1 MRFVVAQKVH
11 CGKRRCVVSDS
22 FFYLVCSVC
31 SETMVRPQAGHADWM
46 PRKPSSCTQ
55 LLKEI
60 GGVGLVMVP
69 SNRSACR
76 DSSRRIQEGA
86 TVWRHIPRFNNNT
99 SRQVQTATA
108 YHCLRIAGNLKS
120 TIDRT
125 EVFVKRPVTQ
135 VPIYLH
141 LALLVIQRSPTI
153 AGKAPSYSLSSCPS
167 KLQSSILNSTAK
179 LHKLNS
185 IPYQSHIY
193 LQWLLSRS
201 VTLCPRASSSSTYL
215 YAYPSQSI
223 QVLTSSFYALRL
235 QLTGLPRAPY

>member
-1 MRFVVAQKVH
+1 M
-11 CGKRRCVVSDS
+11 SDS

-46 PRKPSSCTQ
+46 PRKPSSCTH

-69 SNRSACR
+69 PNRFACR

-108 YHCLRIAGNLKS
+108 YRCLRNAGNLKI

-125 EVFVKRPVTQ
+125 KVFVKRPVTQ

-167 KLQSSILNSTAK
+167 KLQSSLLNPPQNFT
-179 LHKLNS
+179 NS
-185 IPYQSHIY
+185 ILSHTNLTY
-193 LQWLLSRS
+193 
-201 VTLCPRASSSSTYL
+201 THNGSS
-215 YAYPSQSI
+215 QG
-223 QVLTSSFYALRL
+223 R
-235 QLTGLPRAPY
+235 